1 MAEEMSDDGSLP
13 ATKADL
19 REFATKADLREF
31 AMNADLRFAT
41 KADLRAEMRAIVE
54 RLDGHDGN
62 LRRLNIS
69 FARLEGDMTEVKGK
83 LGVVVEDLS
92 QVKNVLERMN
102 GNIETA
108 LRKMDLQGS
117 MLMEHEGRIT
127 KLESRPS

>member
-1 MAEEMSDDGSLP
+1 MAEMRDDGSLP

-31 AMNADLRFAT
+31 AT
-41 KADLRAEMRAIVE
+41 KADMRTVIE

-69 FARLEGDMTEVKGK
+69 FARLEGDMTEVKGT

-92 QVKNVLERMN
+92 QVKNILERMN
-102 GNIETA
+102 GNIETS
-108 LRKMDLQGS
+108 LRKMELQGS
-117 MLMEHEGRIT
+117 MLMEREGRLT
-127 KLESRPS
+127 KLETRPS